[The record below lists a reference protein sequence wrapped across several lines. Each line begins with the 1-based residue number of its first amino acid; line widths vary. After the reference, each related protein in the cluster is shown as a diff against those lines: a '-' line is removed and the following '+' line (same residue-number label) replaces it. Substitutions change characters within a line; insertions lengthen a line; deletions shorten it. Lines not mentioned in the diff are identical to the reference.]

1 MSLINRK
8 EYRKSDLRSVFR
20 WMPSPLLR
28 IAIIITMPIGLIGVL
43 FSGWS
48 VREQETIAGTVD
60 RKRLLRI

>member
-48 VREQETIAGTVD
+48 VREHLKDYMDYIFARYV
-60 RKRLLRI
+60 

>member
-28 IAIIITMPIGLIGVL
+28 IMIILTMPIGLIGVL
-43 FSGWS
+43 LSGWS
-48 VREQETIAGTVD
+48 VREHFKDYIDYIFARYV
-60 RKRLLRI
+60 